1 MAPGWVL
8 NLAKRLSEKAGVFK
22 EIYYTAGF
30 EEPFE
35 SYLGKWLIAYI
46 ALTPAITA
54 FLVYLHGLVLK
65 YPLLFTIILTAIVL
79 VIYTLL
85 FTFLLLYYPVYRRYS
100 RGVGIDSRLP
110 YTIAY
115 FAALASSGMGLEA
128 IVERVAEVEE
138 VKATRRELELFLTEV
153 KLLGLDVLSALDR
166 RSRASPSILLSLFF
180 SGLRDAYITAGNLYE
195 YAAFMARRL
204 LEMKRNELRN
214 IVNSISMVAEMYVT
228 LMVAAPLMF
237 VVMLAVIAMMGGAVG
252 GLPPQLLIAL
262 ILVVGIPA
270 SAAATLVILDGILS
284 KV

>member
-8 NLAKRLSEKAGVFK
+8 SFAKRLREKAGAFV
-22 EIYYTAGF
+22 EVYYTAGF

-35 SYLGKWLIAYI
+35 SYVSKCLVAYI
-46 ALTPAITA
+46 ASTPAVA
-54 FLVYLHGLVLK
+54 ALSMFLHWVVLK
-65 YPLLFTIILTAIVL
+65 YPLLFAAILTLIVL
-79 VIYTLL
+79 VVYTLL
-85 FTFLLLYYPVYRRYS
+85 FLLFSLYYPVYRRYS
-100 RGVGIDSRLP
+100 RGVSIESRLP

-115 FAALASSGMGLEA
+115 FAALAASGMGLES
-128 IVERVAEVEE
+128 IIERVAAVEE

-153 KLLGLDVLSALDR
+153 RLLGLDVLSALDR
-166 RSRASPSILLSLFF
+166 RSRESPSILLSLFF

-195 YAAFMARRL
+195 YAAFMAQRL
-204 LEMKRNELRN
+204 LEMKRNELRR

-252 GLPPQLLIAL
+252 GLPPQLIIAL
-262 ILVVGIPA
+262 LLVVGIPA